1 MISVAEV
8 AGKKDLREFIDLP
21 YRLYRSDPL
30 WVAPIRSTQ
39 RDLFDRSGGHPFHEH
54 SEVAHFLARDRIGVV
69 VGRITATINHR
80 HNEYHRD
87 RIGFFGFL
95 EAARD
100 QRVFDALFDR
110 ASEWLRSK
118 GMEAIRGPLN
128 YSTNEES
135 GLLVEGFDSSPM
147 LMMPYNP
154 PYYAEG
160 IEAAGFS
167 KAKDLLAYRLEA
179 EGLKWD
185 RMRKVAALVSR
196 RTGTEIRDIRKD
208 RLYEE
213 VLILMDVYNE
223 CWNRNWGFVPMTD
236 AEFRQM
242 AKDLGMLLEP
252 ALAPMIFKGDA
263 AVAFAVALPDA
274 NQALLKARG
283 SLLGALVALKAP
295 VLRTRIDRFRVLLLG
310 VREKWR
316 GCGLESLL
324 IARLVE
330 NGIRLGY
337 RWAELSWVL
346 EDNTARRRILERE
359 MDAMPYKTYR
369 VYEKSLRAPCGSV
382 G

>member
-8 AGKKDLREFIDLP
+8 AGRRDLRAFIDLP

-39 RDLFDRSGGHPFHEH
+39 TELFDRSSGHPFHEH
-54 SEVAHFLARDRIGVV
+54 SEVAHFLARDPAGCV
-69 VGRITATINHR
+69 VGRITATVNRR

-87 RIGFFGFL
+87 RTGFFGFL
-95 EAARD
+95 EATKD
-100 QRVFDALFDR
+100 QRVFDALLGR
-110 ASEWLRSK
+110 ASEWLRSR
-118 GMEAIRGPLN
+118 GMEAVRGTLN

-154 PYYAEG
+154 CYYAEG

-167 KAKDLLAYRLEA
+167 KAKDLLAYRLDA

-185 RMRKVAALVSR
+185 RMRRVAELVSR

-252 ALAPMIFKGDA
+252 ALAPMIFKGDS

-295 VLRTRIDRFRVLLLG
+295 LLRTRIDRFRVLLLG

-346 EDNTARRRILERE
+346 EDNTALRRILERE
-359 MDAMPYKTYR
+359 MDARPYKTYR
-369 VYEKSLRAPCGSV
+369 VYEKALQASSGGS